1 MNSVYRVVACWLAL
15 VLALLACVAWA
26 SPSNKWRLQ
35 MSGGADATGTLVL
48 RLSPVDGADMDVE
61 VAIPE
66 GTSENASARLI
77 RDAIS
82 AAAGKQYK
90 TEVDDGEDVLVK
102 RRSGQPSLV
111 ITVISNTV
119 EGLRISIDRE

>member
-1 MNSVYRVVACWLAL
+1 MNTVVRVVARRLAL
-15 VLALLACVAWA
+15 LLALLACVAWA

-35 MSGGADATGTLVL
+35 MSGDADSSGTVVL
-48 RLSPVDGADMDVE
+48 RLSPVDGADIDVE

-66 GTSENASARLI
+66 GTGENACARLI
-77 RDAIS
+77 RDAIN

-102 RRSGQPSLV
+102 RRSGQPDLE
-111 ITVISNTV
+111 ITVVSNTV
-119 EGLRISIDRE
+119 EGLRVSIDRE

>member
-1 MNSVYRVVACWLAL
+1 MNTVFPSVASRLAL
-15 VLALLACVAWA
+15 LLALLACVAWA

-35 MSGGADATGTLVL
+35 MSGDADSSGTLVL
-48 RLSPVDGADMDVE
+48 RLSPVDGADIDVE

-66 GTSENASARLI
+66 GTGENASARLV
-77 RDAIS
+77 RDAIN

-90 TEVDDGEDVLVK
+90 SEVDDGEDVLVK
-102 RRSGQPSLV
+102 RRSGQPDLV
-111 ITVISNTV
+111 VTLVSNTV

>member
-1 MNSVYRVVACWLAL
+1 MNIVVPLVVRSLAL
-15 VLALLACVAWA
+15 ILALLACVAWA

-35 MSGGADATGTLVL
+35 MSGGADSTGTVVL
-48 RLSPVDGADMDVE
+48 RLSPVDGADIDVE

-66 GTSENASARLI
+66 GTGENAAARLV
-77 RDAIS
+77 RDAIN

-90 TEVDDGEDVLVK
+90 SEVDDGEDVLVK
-102 RRSGQPSLV
+102 RRSGQPDLV
-111 ITVISNTV
+111 ITVVTNTV